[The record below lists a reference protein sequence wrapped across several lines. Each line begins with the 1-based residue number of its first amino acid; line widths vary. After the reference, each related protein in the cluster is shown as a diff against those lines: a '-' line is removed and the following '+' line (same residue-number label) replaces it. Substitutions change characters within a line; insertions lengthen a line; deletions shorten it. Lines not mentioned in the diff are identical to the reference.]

1 MSINLDVTI
10 ITTKTVMM
18 SMVIKIIMIII
29 IKIKIIII
37 LIIDIMK
44 RMFLMLT
51 IRGNHQPCINSLF
64 FYLDHKS
71 SFFLF
76 FFKVIQFNSK

>member
-18 SMVIKIIMIII
+18 IMVIKIIMIII
-29 IKIKIIII
+29 IKIKI

-76 FFKVIQFNSK
+76 FYKVIQFNSK

>member
-18 SMVIKIIMIII
+18 IMVIKIIMIII
-29 IKIKIIII
+29 IKIKI

>member
-18 SMVIKIIMIII
+18 IMVIKIIMIII

-64 FYLDHKS
+64 FLS
-71 SFFLF
+71 
-76 FFKVIQFNSK
+76 

>member
-18 SMVIKIIMIII
+18 MIMVIKIIMIII
-29 IKIKIIII
+29 MKIKIIII
-37 LIIDIMK
+37 LMIDIMK

-71 SFFLF
+71 FSW
-76 FFKVIQFNSK
+76 

>member
-18 SMVIKIIMIII
+18 IMVIKIIMIII
-29 IKIKIIII
+29 IKIIII

-76 FFKVIQFNSK
+76 FYKVIQFNSK

>member
-1 MSINLDVTI
+1 
-10 ITTKTVMM
+10 MM
-18 SMVIKIIMIII
+18 IMVIKIIMIII
-29 IKIKIIII
+29 MKIKIIIT

-71 SFFLF
+71 SFFFLF
-76 FFKVIQFNSK
+76 FFMVIVSKSVKNIVKIMNIE

>member
-10 ITTKTVMM
+10 ITTKAVMM
-18 SMVIKIIMIII
+18 IMVIKIIMIII
-29 IKIKIIII
+29 MKIKIIII

-71 SFFLF
+71 SFFFLF
-76 FFKVIQFNSK
+76 FFHGNCK